1 MKRQS
6 LLQFIGCFFLMIPLT
21 IIGADVN
28 QDLSGTWVLN
38 IELSDNFQEK
48 IKEQVKSARSNRGKP
63 DGYSGASGKG
73 TGRGSGGRPS
83 GSGGGR
89 PSGSGAGRPS
99 GSQQYGGS
107 NRAGDKKTMQSELA
121 GLMLFSDKIQI
132 SQNDSEIIITLSETE
147 QRLIYTDGRGATV
160 TTNGF
165 TSNQARPYI
174 AEWEN
179 NKQLVIET
187 SASSG
192 IKTEEYFFLSQNKKQ
207 LHTKIILKLPILDDP
222 ITVNR
227 LYDLVV
233 EE

>member
-1 MKRQS
+1 MKRQ
-6 LLQFIGCFFLMIPLT
+6 LPHQFIGCFFLITSLT
-21 IIGADVN
+21 VISAEVN
-28 QDLSGTWVLN
+28 QDLSGTWILN

-73 TGRGSGGRPS
+73 NGRGFGGRPS

-89 PSGSGAGRPS
+89 PSGS
-99 GSQQYGGS
+99 QQYGSS
-107 NRAGDKKTMQSELA
+107 NRGHSKNAMQSELT

-132 SQNDSEIIITLSETE
+132 SQNDPEIIITLSETE

-160 TTNGF
+160 TTNGS

-192 IKTEEYFFLSQNKKQ
+192 IKTEEYFSLSQDGKQ
-207 LHTKIILKLPILDDP
+207 LHTKINIKLPILDAP

-227 LYDLVV
+227 IYDLIV
-233 EE
+233 E